1 MKHSP
6 LKDPP
11 TLPDFFEHVAST
23 IPAKYFKFGLAIGVK
38 SPALKGYQTVHNHNQ
53 LRCFESIFNDWKNQV
68 PGLKPFKWSS
78 AVAALQTKTVGENTK
93 ANKIKEMIA
102 PPA

>member
-11 TLPDFFEHVAST
+11 TLPDFFEHVAT
-23 IPAKYFKFGLAIGVK
+23 LIPAKYFKFGLAIGGQ
-38 SPALKGYQTVHNHNQ
+38 SPALKGYQLLHNNDQ

-68 PGLKPFKWSS
+68 LGMQPFKWSS
-78 AVAALQTKTVGENTK
+78 AVAALQTRIVRENAM
-93 ANKIKEMIA
+93 ANKIKQMVA
-102 PPA
+102 PFT